1 MIKLNQYINEN
12 LILEAIVSSVEGY
25 KIKFDLGEHAFD
37 RKSDR
42 ETKYNEYISSAE
54 ILYSLYK
61 VSKNIRDDFNEN
73 IIKFGD
79 KILIF
84 DKSRSQNYF
93 ALCEIQAFRKDQTY
107 ISLKLITH
115 MYKKKHETFY
125 SNDIKKTYT
134 TYISDKDVEKRYK
147 LKQLL

>member
-1 MIKLNQYINEN
+1 MIKLNQYINES

-25 KIKFDLGEHAFD
+25 KIKFDLGKHAFD

-42 ETKYNEYISSAE
+42 ETKYNEYISNAE

-84 DKSRSQNYF
+84 DK
-93 ALCEIQAFRKDQTY
+93 
-107 ISLKLITH
+107 
-115 MYKKKHETFY
+115 
-125 SNDIKKTYT
+125 
-134 TYISDKDVEKRYK
+134 
-147 LKQLL
+147 

>member
-12 LILEAIVSSVEGY
+12 LILEAIVSSVDGY
-25 KIKFDLGEHAFD
+25 KIKFDLGGHAFN

-42 ETKYNEYISSAE
+42 ETEYNEYISNAE

-61 VSKNIRDDFNEN
+61 VSKNIRDDFDEN
-73 IIKFGD
+73 IIKIGD
-79 KILIF
+79 KILVF

-93 ALCEIQAFRKDQTY
+93 ALCEIQEFRKDQTY

-115 MYKKKHETFY
+115 MYKKKPEVFH
-125 SNDIKKTYT
+125 SNDIKKIYT

-147 LKQLL
+147 LKQLI